1 VTVTVEVAVEVTVT
15 VCVLVV
21 TTVLGGEVT
30 VWNEV
35 EVEPCPVTVFFLTTV
50 TLWST
55 VFGFAETATM
65 RVVPF
70 SVTVRAEVAAFE
82 LESEP
87 IATPSAAP
95 STISSDPP
103 AIVANAFDP
112 RISRSVSMP
121 LPESTLPGAWHG

>member
-1 VTVTVEVAVEVTVT
+1 VNDVEA
-15 VCVLVV
+15 
-21 TTVLGGEVT
+21 GA
-30 VWNEV
+30 
-35 EVEPCPVTVFFLTTV
+35 VTVFVFLLV
-50 TLWST
+50 SVCFT
-55 VFGFAETATM
+55 VFVWGFAETATM

-82 LESEP
+82 LESDP
-87 IATPSAAP
+87 IATPRAAP
-95 STISSDPP
+95 STIRSDPP

>member
-1 VTVTVEVAVEVTVT
+1 MVCVTVVGTVFVRVTVWITVWLGPVTVWTDVDVDAGLVTVFRLVT
-15 VCVLVV
+15 VCFS
-21 TTVLGGEVT
+21 
-30 VWNEV
+30 
-35 EVEPCPVTVFFLTTV
+35 VFV
-50 TLWST
+50 S
-55 VFGFAETATM
+55 GFAETATI

-70 SVTVRAEVAAFE
+70 FVTVWSEAAAFE
-82 LESEP
+82 LESDP

-112 RISRSVSMP
+112 RINRSVSMP